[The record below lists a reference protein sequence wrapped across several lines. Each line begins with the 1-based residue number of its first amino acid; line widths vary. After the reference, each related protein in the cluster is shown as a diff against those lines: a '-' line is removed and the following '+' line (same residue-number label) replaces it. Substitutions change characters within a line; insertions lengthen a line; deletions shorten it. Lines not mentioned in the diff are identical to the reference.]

1 MSNWFKN
8 RRQRERVPPQKEP
21 GVLDPN
27 HSPDRS
33 HFPDETLNQGES
45 PPKTWTDY
53 PLGRDIQ
60 NNIFG
65 TVPSKD
71 SDQKICLGHND
82 DEGGEI

>member
-1 MSNWFKN
+1 MTHRYSLVVSSNLNRGTILTVVVNRLSLVQVSNWFKN

-45 PPKTWTDY
+45 PDT
-53 PLGRDIQ
+53 GR
-60 NNIFG
+60 
-65 TVPSKD
+65 TTP
-71 SDQKICLGHND
+71 
-82 DEGGEI
+82 